1 MINNSFKTIVP
12 MRLLHAKF
20 WGCIAFM
27 LIVSAD
33 LHAQREVELKRCNYY
48 RIWQNW
54 SADTIAPDSFQFS
67 VKDKADRFLLVDK
80 LVNPKSG
87 KLRRK
92 DFGGFAFNVDGN
104 YYAQHMYYT
113 EYISDAKLLVR
124 YHVFGLNSAYFIAIN
139 DPVIGLERHNYTG
152 FGIIGD
158 AIAESVKNSRDRSN
172 KEWKSNDG
180 RIFSIIYLGSTLDEN
195 GNMVLLNPSP
205 VLLSENALNFLV
217 NQYQMGS
224 KYLNK
229 PDWTAEEI
237 GAFLTEINEAEGKS
251 IVKFK
256 SLDFSSTGE

>member
-1 MINNSFKTIVP
+1 MKHF
-12 MRLLHAKF
+12 LLVNLACF
-20 WGCIAFM
+20 T
-27 LIVSAD
+27 LIFSLQPVARAQQTAD
-33 LHAQREVELKRCNYY
+33 LLTCYYYKTLYDWASDTMAQ
-48 RIWQNW
+48 
-54 SADTIAPDSFQFS
+54 DSFQFS

-80 LVNPKSG
+80 MVNPKSG

-139 DPVIGLERHNYTG
+139 DPVIGLEQHNYTG
-152 FGIIGD
+152 LGIIGD

-237 GAFLTEINEAEGKS
+237 GAFLTEINEAAGKS
-251 IVKFK
+251 IVRFEG
-256 SLDFSSTGE
+256 LDFSSDED

>member
-1 MINNSFKTIVP
+1 LNANQNLFSLKFLCQKLTSCIILLLLIQAEAHGQKEIDLKQCYYHKT
-12 MRLLHAKF
+12 
-20 WGCIAFM
+20 W
-27 LIVSAD
+27 
-33 LHAQREVELKRCNYY
+33 Y
-48 RIWQNW
+48 NW

-80 LVNPKSG
+80 MVNPKSG

-139 DPVIGLERHNYTG
+139 DPVIGLEQHNYTG
-152 FGIIGD
+152 LGIIGD

-180 RIFSIIYLGSTLDEN
+180 KTFSIIYLGSTLDEN

-237 GAFLTEINEAEGKS
+237 GAFLTEINKSTGKS
-251 IVKFK
+251 IVRFEG
-256 SLDFSSTGE
+256 LDFSSDDD